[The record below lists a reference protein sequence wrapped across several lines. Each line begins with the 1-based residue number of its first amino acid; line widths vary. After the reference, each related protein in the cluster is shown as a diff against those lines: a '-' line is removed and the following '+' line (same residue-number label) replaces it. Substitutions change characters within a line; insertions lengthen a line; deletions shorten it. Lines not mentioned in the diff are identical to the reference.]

1 MKVNAF
7 RCAYLAITAIL
18 ASAHVISFDDVE
30 TVRQFIYQGVII
42 LLFARIHGPKDTRL
56 FISCLTIL

>member
-7 RCAYLAITAIL
+7 RYAYLAITAIL

-30 TVRQFIYQGVII
+30 TVLQFMYQGVIFYS
-42 LLFARIHGPKDTRL
+42 LPRSMDPRIQGY
-56 FISCLTIL
+56 SYAV

>member
-7 RCAYLAITAIL
+7 RCAYLAAIL

-42 LLFARIHGPKDTRL
+42 LLFARIHGPGYKAVHK
-56 FISCLTIL
+56 LTIL